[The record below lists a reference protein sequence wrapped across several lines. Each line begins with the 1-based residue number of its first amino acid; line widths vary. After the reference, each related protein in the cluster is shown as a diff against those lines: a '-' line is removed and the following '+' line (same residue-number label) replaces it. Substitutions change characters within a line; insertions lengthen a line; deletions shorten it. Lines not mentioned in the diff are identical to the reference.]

1 MSVGDKIPLGMPW
14 KFQLTDSVYMDDY
27 VTGTHPPQYCAV
39 TKTYKRF
46 YLPVT
51 YSIVFLL
58 GLTLNGSL
66 LWLVFSRT
74 RKWSCSVVYMVN
86 LAVADLLYVL
96 ALPLLIVSYAMDDV
110 WPFGDIICK
119 TVRFFFYTNLHCGM
133 MFLMCISVH
142 RFIGVC
148 FPIKAMRYRTKKMAV
163 MASGAIWVL
172 VTVEILPTLAFA
184 HTGFINNM
192 TVCFDMTSPG
202 KFQQYFPYGLFLAIA
217 GFLLPFLVILISNC
231 TMVRILS
238 RQQSDGS
245 PAGTAMRNKSVRTLL
260 MVSLIFVVC
269 FGPYHITR
277 TLYLFVR
284 VYMASNCKVLNVV
297 MFSYKM
303 WRPIVSVHCCVN
315 PLLYFIGSDKK
326 RKLIW
331 SLLCRKRVH
340 PTVWTVQPQVQA
352 GKSEPRDGAGNKSS
366 SKEG

>member
-1 MSVGDKIPLGMPW
+1 MSAGDKIPLGMSW
-14 KFQLTDSVYMDDY
+14 KFPLLDYVYMDDY
-27 VTGTHPPQYCAV
+27 VTSIHPSKYCDV
-39 TKTYKRF
+39 TKMYKRV

-51 YSIVFLL
+51 YSIVFIL

-66 LWLVFSRT
+66 LWLVCSRT
-74 RKWSCSVVYMVN
+74 RKWSCSVVYIAN

-96 ALPLLIVSYAMDDV
+96 ALPLLIISYAMDDL

-119 TVRFFFYTNLHCGM
+119 VVRFFFYTNLHCGT
-133 MFLMCISVH
+133 MFLMCISLH
-142 RFIGVC
+142 RFLGVC
-148 FPIKAMRYRTKKMAV
+148 YPIKAMRYRTKRLAV
-163 MASGAIWVL
+163 MASGAIWIL
-172 VTVEILPTLAFA
+172 VTIEILPTLVFA

-202 KFQQYFPYGLFLAIA
+202 KFQQYFPYGLFLALA
-217 GFLLPFLVILISNC
+217 GFLFPFVVILISNC

-238 RQQSDGS
+238 RQHSDRS
-245 PAGTAMRNKSVRTLL
+245 PVGTAMRNKSIRTLL

-284 VYMASNCKVLNVV
+284 VYMADNCKVLNVV

-326 RKLIW
+326 RKHLW
-331 SLLCRKRVH
+331 TLLRRKRVH
-340 PTVWTVQPQVQA
+340 PTVCTVEAQLQA
-352 GKSEPRDGAGNKSS
+352 EKSRDGACGNKNS
-366 SKEG
+366 SKG